1 MKRYVLG
8 AFTILSVMV
17 LLPIALVLLPFY
29 VWDQGKDSSRLYDL
43 Y

>member
-1 MKRYVLG
+1 MRRYLWG
-8 AFTILSVMV
+8 GFTILSVMV
-17 LLPIALVLLPFY
+17 LLPIALILLPFY